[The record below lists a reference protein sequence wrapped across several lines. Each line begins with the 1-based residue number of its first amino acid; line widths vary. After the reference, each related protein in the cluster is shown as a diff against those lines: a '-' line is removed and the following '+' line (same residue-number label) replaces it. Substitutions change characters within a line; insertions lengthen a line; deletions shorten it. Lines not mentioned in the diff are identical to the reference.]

1 MRRLKASSI
10 PHLIIKRVVSKK
22 GHRRIVYPHRRIE
35 KGAQENRLP
44 TTVKTVM
51 GRFAAVHGGSWLVV
65 VVGDGCSALCIALYF
80 APFKARSSFSKRAEL
95 VMGERCCTGRPEGGM
110 AYSIIWGDL

>member
-44 TTVKTVM
+44 TTGELKRYHREIAYPPQEKPSWGVLPPLREEV
-51 GRFAAVHGGSWLVV
+51 GR
-65 VVGDGCSALCIALYF
+65 
-80 APFKARSSFSKRAEL
+80 
-95 VMGERCCTGRPEGGM
+95 
-110 AYSIIWGDL
+110 